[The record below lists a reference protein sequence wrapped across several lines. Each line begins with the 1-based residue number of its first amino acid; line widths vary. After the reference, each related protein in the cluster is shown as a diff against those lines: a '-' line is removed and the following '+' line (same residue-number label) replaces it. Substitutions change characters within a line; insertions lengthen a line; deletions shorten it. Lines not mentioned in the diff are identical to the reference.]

1 MYYTYVLLSL
11 RDKEFYI
18 GYTNDV
24 SKRFKDHAYGK
35 TPSTIARRPFELIY
49 YEAHLSKKDALRR
62 ESYFKSTKGR
72 VTFKQPVDPMLIA
85 DKNKRDD
92 WIKNK
97 NMRAFNFYKGL
108 DTYEEVDIVID
119 SPVSFEEVY
128 KDALDVS
135 EKGLRFKVIS
145 PKYFVKMKKSSGRD
159 KDLDDIKKLKMVRK
173 DI

>member
-1 MYYTYVLLSL
+1 MMLYEEIFREFQNKKVKYVVVGGIAFNLLGGARNTLDMDILVEMSDENL
-11 RDKEFYI
+11 RKI
-18 GYTNDV
+18 VSVLKKAGYHV
-24 SKRFKDHAYGK
+24 
-35 TPSTIARRPFELIY
+35 
-49 YEAHLSKKDALRR
+49 
-62 ESYFKSTKGR
+62 
-72 VTFKQPVDPMLIA
+72 KQPVDPMLIA

-108 DTYEEVDIVID
+108 DTYEEVDIVIN

-128 KDALDVS
+128 KNALDVS

-145 PKYFVKMKKSSGRD
+145 PRYFVKMKKASGRD

>member
-1 MYYTYVLLSL
+1 MMLYEEIFREFQNKKAKYVVVGGIAFNLLGGARNTLDMDILVEMSDENL
-11 RDKEFYI
+11 RKI
-18 GYTNDV
+18 VSVLKKAGYHV
-24 SKRFKDHAYGK
+24 
-35 TPSTIARRPFELIY
+35 
-49 YEAHLSKKDALRR
+49 
-62 ESYFKSTKGR
+62 
-72 VTFKQPVDPMLIA
+72 KQPVDPMLIA
-85 DKNKRDD
+85 DKNKRDN

-108 DTYEEVDIVID
+108 DTYEEVDIVIN

-128 KDALDVS
+128 KSALDVS

-145 PKYFVKMKKSSGRD
+145 PRYFVKMKKASGRD